1 VEDTRGRRGSG
12 LLGGDGGR
20 PRRSLPAAA
29 AAAATSRRLSRRAAR
44 WWARTRRRPPT
55 AVLAD
60 AAGVTMVRVFLA
72 RLSDTFGWS
81 FIALLFSA
89 YLGVK
94 GSLMQ
99 LTTSAQLP
107 YFKKNLGI
115 TGTEYQAYGTAAMTP
130 WAMKALIGT
139 ISDAVPLGGYHKRN
153 YILLAAVGG
162 SVAYTLLAT
171 LKIVPS
177 AAALAAFLLF
187 CAQLELATVDLLVE
201 GTYARVGGVARRGC
215 IGGWAWAVGVGTAGV
230 SAARVWRAGLASSV
244 SHGGPLP
251 SRTDMVCGAYCRS
264 PVRFVSPFYR
274 CPSLMCHPLPAL
286 RPSASPS
293 LPLA

>member
-12 LLGGDGGR
+12 LLGGDGQR
-20 PRRSLPAAA
+20 PRQRLPAAA
-29 AAAATSRRLSRRAAR
+29 AAAATGRRLSRRAAR

-60 AAGVTMVRVFLA
+60 AGGVTMVRAFFA

-81 FIALLFSA
+81 FVALLFSA

-107 YFKKNLGI
+107 YFKNNLGI

-215 IGGWAWAVGVGTAGV
+215 IGGWVWAVGKASVG
-230 SAARVWRAGLASSV
+230 AARAWRAGLAVSV

-251 SRTDMVCGAYCRS
+251 SKTDMFCGAFCRS
-264 PVRFVSPFYR
+264 LVRFFSPFYR
-274 CPSLMCHPLPAL
+274 CSSLMRHPLPAL

-293 LPLA
+293 PPLL